1 MAEEQQEPH
10 VLAIAS
16 HVCASI
22 SKINPINQLL
32 TI

>member
-22 SKINPINQLL
+22 SKIAIITAGNR
-32 TI
+32 

>member
-22 SKINPINQLL
+22 SKHQPHQANG
-32 TI
+32 